1 MFGILIFL
9 PQPIKKTVYLN
20 RRDFLK
26 TTTILSGGLVLPA
39 YLKSCQSP
47 EKIWDLVIYGATSA
61 GIIAAVKAA
70 QMGRSCILIEPSSH
84 LGGLTTGGLGATDL
98 GYADAI
104 GGMSRGFY
112 QRLREYY
119 KDDSKWKYEEPK
131 IVGAN
136 DTSWF
141 FEPSAAMAVYKQML
155 EENNIPVVLN
165 NRLILGSNGVNKR
178 GNSITSL
185 VTEKGNV
192 YQGKMFIDA
201 SYEGD
206 LMAMA
211 GVSYH
216 VGREANLVYGET
228 LNGIQ
233 KVRTHYHIFPG
244 FVDPYIERGNPN
256 SGILPGVHGEDP
268 GKDFEG
274 DHRIQAYCYR
284 LCLTD
289 MKENSIPF
297 DKPQG
302 YEELEYEL
310 LFRNFEAGE
319 NRIPWL
325 PHMMPNRK
333 TDTNNRWGFSTNKI
347 GINYAYPNG
356 NYRLRESILAEQEHY
371 QKGLMWTL
379 ANHPRVPEPV
389 RREVKKWGLAADE
402 FTQNGSWPSQIYVRE
417 ARRMIGEYVMTEND
431 CRRVSIADQSIGMGS
446 YTMDSHNVQ
455 RYITRMGCVQNEGN
469 IEVST
474 GGPYVIPYGCILPK
488 RHECDNLLVTC
499 AMSASHIAFGSIRME
514 PVFMILGQSAATAAS
529 LALETNTGLHELSY
543 PRLSEKLLE
552 DGQRLDLDREKF
564 PALLPESEPLRER
577 KRIDNEP
584 ITAKGCVVD
593 YFD

>member
-1 MFGILIFL
+1 
-9 PQPIKKTVYLN
+9 
-20 RRDFLK
+20 
-26 TTTILSGGLVLPA
+26 
-39 YLKSCQSP
+39 
-47 EKIWDLVIYGATSA
+47 
-61 GIIAAVKAA
+61 
-70 QMGRSCILIEPSSH
+70 
-84 LGGLTTGGLGATDL
+84 
-98 GYADAI
+98 
-104 GGMSRGFY
+104 
-112 QRLREYY
+112 
-119 KDDSKWKYEEPK
+119 
-131 IVGAN
+131 
-136 DTSWF
+136 
-141 FEPSAAMAVYKQML
+141 
-155 EENNIPVVLN
+155 
-165 NRLILGSNGVNKR
+165 
-178 GNSITSL
+178 
-185 VTEKGNV
+185 
-192 YQGKMFIDA
+192 
-201 SYEGD
+201 
-206 LMAMA
+206 
-211 GVSYH
+211 
-216 VGREANLVYGET
+216 
-228 LNGIQ
+228 
-233 KVRTHYHIFPG
+233 
-244 FVDPYIERGNPN
+244 
-256 SGILPGVHGEDP
+256 VHGEDP